1 MKTLNEWA
9 KSHGVTFVGRSA
21 GLYTTGTVSAA
32 ALEEIFA
39 EVERLRRE
47 RDELA
52 ARLET
57 IGRLRSEMIRT
68 RAQILEN

>member
-39 EVERLRRE
+39 EVERLRAWKRS
-47 RDELA
+47 A
-52 ARLET
+52 AV
-57 IGRLRSEMIRT
+57 G
-68 RAQILEN
+68 AAK

>member
-39 EVERLRRE
+39 EVDALRRE

-57 IGRLRSEMIRT
+57 IVHILT
-68 RAQILEN
+68 RARLADNEAEK